1 MAFTTLPQ
9 GYVSLVFMITAGRF
23 SWGPG
28 GQSPRRLTVALRA
41 SASFLHAEKGRG
53 CASMTFFAGLRFHAR
68 TDRHTR
74 LFQVWPEGHLL
85 SSHEER
91 RQRRAKGL
99 PLGAP
104 GNFVDFLFRKIDM
117 NAATLST
124 DIKRAAAPGLGV
136 AVFFRPR
143 AQSSPGGPGPQEF
156 GVVFRLWVCA
166 GPQKGRTEDAPVC
179 PYGLSGRLVS
189 APAEH
194 YPLPPLFFICREI
207 DSTIPIWASSM
218 TREVPP

>member
-1 MAFTTLPQ
+1 MRGQTAIP
-9 GYVSLVFMITAGRF
+9 VFFRF
-23 SWGPG
+23 G
-28 GQSPRRLTVALRA
+28 LRA
-41 SASFLHAEKGRG
+41 TFFLHTKKEGKDVPRG
-53 CASMTFFAGLRFHAR
+53 EPPWHPGWFAGFLLMK
-68 TDRHTR
+68 TGNSLTTR
-74 LFQVWPEGHLL
+74 SHYIQEG
-85 SSHEER
+85 
-91 RQRRAKGL
+91 
-99 PLGAP
+99 
-104 GNFVDFLFRKIDM
+104 
-117 NAATLST
+117 
-124 DIKRAAAPGLGV
+124 AAAPGLGV

-143 AQSSPGGPGPQEF
+143 AQSNPGGPGPQEF
-156 GVVFRLWVCA
+156 GVVFSLWVCA